1 MKNFSKISLDEVSK
15 TEVLRSSIAKTQ
27 QPDADGLK

>member
-1 MKNFSKISLDEVSK
+1 MKNFSKISLDEVSQN
-15 TEVLRSSIAKTQ
+15 EVLRSGIAKTQ